1 MDWVL
6 ALAHGQGI
14 AGLILVLAAVIAGGL
29 MLGSIAVR
37 GIGIGVSGVLFAG
50 LLYGHLAWRG
60 AGEHPHLH
68 SLEFLRDFGLVLFVY
83 AIGMQLGPGFLG
95 SMRSHGLAVNILA
108 VVVVALGTAIAAI
121 AAWSGLVPSA
131 IAVGLL
137 SGAVTNTPGLAAAQ
151 QAMIGQP
158 AMVGGSD
165 AAAISYA
172 IAYPCGVIGVILCLA
187 LFRSL
192 LPAAKTVAATASAG
206 EEESATDLDLSVR
219 NPGLV
224 GQTLGKVMALAGG
237 PVAVSRLMRGG
248 TVVVANH
255 DQVLA
260 MGDVIHVVGHKA
272 DLERLRLIVGEV
284 ARVHLKDIGSLDV
297 RRLRVTSPAAINRT
311 IAELDLPGHCGATIT
326 RVSRAG
332 IEFVAGPGIHLHY
345 GDAVVVVGDASAL
358 HRAETALG
366 NELQRLEH
374 PLLTPI
380 FVGIALG
387 VFAGSIPI
395 ALPGLPAPVKLGLAG
410 GPLLIALVLSWHG
423 RLGPLNTY
431 LPPAANL
438 MLREIGIALFLA
450 CVGLKAGGSF
460 ADALASGSSQV
471 WLALAVAI
479 TVVPIV
485 LVGLFS
491 RLVLGHDDAV
501 LGGLLAGSMT
511 DPPALA
517 FAQAAT
523 GNDRPAVTYAAVY
536 PLTMLLR
543 VVAAQTFVL
552 VSLGPGS

>member
-6 ALAHGQGI
+6 GLAHGQGI
-14 AGLILVLAAVIAGGL
+14 AGLILVLAVVIAGGL
-29 MLGSIAVR
+29 MLGAIAVR

-60 AGEHPHLH
+60 AGDHPHLH

-95 SMRSHGLAVNILA
+95 SLRSHGLTVNLLA
-108 VVVVALGTAIAAI
+108 VVVVALGTAI

-158 AMVGGSD
+158 ALVGGGD

-192 LPAAKTVAATASAG
+192 LPLARTEAVAASET
-206 EEESATDLDLSVR
+206 EEELATDLDLSVR

-345 GDAVVVVGDASAL
+345 GDAVVVVGDATAL
-358 HRAETALG
+358 NRAETALG

-374 PLLTPI
+374 PRLTPI

-410 GPLLIALVLSWHG
+410 GPLLIALILSWHG

-431 LPPAANL
+431 LPPAANP

-485 LVGLFS
+485 LVGLFA
-491 RLVLGHDDAV
+491 RLVLRQDDAV